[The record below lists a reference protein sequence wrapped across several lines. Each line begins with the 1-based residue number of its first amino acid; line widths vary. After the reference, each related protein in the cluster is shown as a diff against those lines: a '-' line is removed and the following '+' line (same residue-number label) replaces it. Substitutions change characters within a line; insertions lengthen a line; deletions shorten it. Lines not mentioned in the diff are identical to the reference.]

1 MCVCGGG
8 IPWPVSSHL
17 KMRGL
22 TRASKMPSG
31 TQFLWGC
38 KLTPGQSVFLLRI
51 LGCLFRVK
59 RSGREVTDQP
69 KGKET
74 GRTLWGRGD
83 RERGQ
88 TVSAAQT
95 GPLMCARVGGEGSR
109 GPLGASSA

>member
-1 MCVCGGG
+1 M
-8 IPWPVSSHL
+8 
-17 KMRGL
+17 
-22 TRASKMPSG
+22 
-31 TQFLWGC
+31 
-38 KLTPGQSVFLLRI
+38 
-51 LGCLFRVK
+51 K

-83 RERGQ
+83 R
-88 TVSAAQT
+88 VSAAQT